1 MFIEMAGKRAASTDL
16 NHDNWDD
23 EEKPEEAGTFKK
35 ASDDVL
41 EKRIVKKAKR
51 RLQNSE
57 VNNSDISL
65 FFTIFFLT
73 ICVYVCV
80 YISPTIFFRIVPE
93 MYLVRLQVLKQKLQL
108 VLHPLAF

>member
-1 MFIEMAGKRAASTDL
+1 MFIEMACKRAASTDL

-41 EKRIVKKAKR
+41 EKRVVRKAKR

-65 FFTIFFLT
+65 FFTLQY
-73 ICVYVCV
+73 VYMYV
-80 YISPTIFFRIVPE
+80 YIFLSQYFSGW
-93 MYLVRLQVLKQKLQL
+93 YQKCIWY
-108 VLHPLAF
+108 VYRF

>member
-57 VNNSDISL
+57 VNNSDIFL
-65 FFTIFFLT
+65 FFTLQY
-73 ICVYVCV
+73 VYMYV
-80 YISPTIFFRIVPE
+80 YIFLPQYFSG
-93 MYLVRLQVLKQKLQL
+93 
-108 VLHPLAF
+108 

>member
-65 FFTIFFLT
+65 FFTLQY
-73 ICVYVCV
+73 VYMYV
-80 YISPTIFFRIVPE
+80 YIFLPQYFSG
-93 MYLVRLQVLKQKLQL
+93 
-108 VLHPLAF
+108 

>member
-1 MFIEMAGKRAASTDL
+1 MAGKRAASTDL

-65 FFTIFFLT
+65 FFTLQY
-73 ICVYVCV
+73 VYMYV
-80 YISPTIFFRIVPE
+80 YIFLPQYFSG
-93 MYLVRLQVLKQKLQL
+93 
-108 VLHPLAF
+108 

>member
-16 NHDNWDD
+16 NHDNWDE

-65 FFTIFFLT
+65 FFTLQY
-73 ICVYVCV
+73 VYMYV
-80 YISPTIFFRIVPE
+80 YIFLPQYFSG
-93 MYLVRLQVLKQKLQL
+93 
-108 VLHPLAF
+108 

>member
-16 NHDNWDD
+16 NHDNWDE

-57 VNNSDISL
+57 VNNSDIFL
-65 FFTIFFLT
+65 FFTLQY
-73 ICVYVCV
+73 VYMYV
-80 YISPTIFFRIVPE
+80 YIFLPQYFSG
-93 MYLVRLQVLKQKLQL
+93 
-108 VLHPLAF
+108 

>member
-1 MFIEMAGKRAASTDL
+1 MAGKRAASTDL
-16 NHDNWDD
+16 NHDNWDE

-65 FFTIFFLT
+65 FFTLQY
-73 ICVYVCV
+73 VYTYV
-80 YISPTIFFRIVPE
+80 YIFLSQYFSG
-93 MYLVRLQVLKQKLQL
+93 
-108 VLHPLAF
+108 

>member
-1 MFIEMAGKRAASTDL
+1 MAGKRAASTDL
-16 NHDNWDD
+16 NHDNWDE

-57 VNNSDISL
+57 VNNSDIFL
-65 FFTIFFLT
+65 FFTLQY
-73 ICVYVCV
+73 VYMYV
-80 YISPTIFFRIVPE
+80 YIFLPQYFSG
-93 MYLVRLQVLKQKLQL
+93 
-108 VLHPLAF
+108 